1 MISAIN
7 ESDGY
12 QEMLGAGRVVF
23 SAALTN
29 RALKIPVV
37 LSRRNENARGT
48 MSEIRSGQFGDRD
61 WALGGKT

>member
-12 QEMLGAGRVVF
+12 LEVLGAGRVVF

-29 RALKIPVV
+29 RALGIPVV
-37 LSRRNENARGT
+37 ISRRNENAEGT
-48 MSEIRSGQFGDRD
+48 TSEIRSGQFGQRD
-61 WALGGKT
+61 WALGEKT